1 MTDTRQDGWVYF
13 TESGRPV
20 YRASSLGGCIRSL
33 TAARLGESAMRPNAG
48 LRAAMEASSSL
59 ESEIVRRVETEL
71 GDGKVIWQQKR
82 VELLV
87 ELTKGPII
95 ADLGG
100 PVDNKDSM
108 TVIIR
113 GHIDGLHQQSD
124 SIIEIK
130 ALGPA
135 NFKKY
140 NEGGGL
146 PALGKLG
153 EKYAMQAAVY
163 GHATN
168 RKVRFVIGEK
178 VKVSERTGPGGIGEE
193 NEVTGWDIDRLIIEP
208 AVSPE
213 SLVPLTDIYD
223 RIRTIEDYASRD
235 ELPECT
241 SGCREGDPYG
251 EVHIFAPVNQGDDDL
266 EVLLSEYDSV
276 VSAIKN
282 LEDEKGSLRE
292 RLIEEYGPG
301 KYAAGIFSARI
312 EKVKSSRFDV
322 SWVKKSHPDIYDQGL
337 VPSESVRVTVTRPKV
352 KDDL

>member
-1 MTDTRQDGWVYF
+1 MTQEGWIYQDPDTKKW
-13 TESGRPV
+13 V
-20 YRASSLGGCIRSL
+20 YRANSLGSCIRSL
-33 TAARLGESAMRPNAG
+33 VAARLGESAMGPHAS
-48 LRAAMEASSSL
+48 LRAAMDASSGL
-59 ESEIVRRVETEL
+59 EDKIVRRVETEL
-71 GDGKVIWQQKR
+71 GDGKVIWTQKR
-82 VELLV
+82 VELPVSILCRCQESSDGTGGFV
-87 ELTKGPII
+87 HDVIGEHHMPGP
-95 ADLGG
+95 
-100 PVDNKDSM
+100 
-108 TVIIR
+108 IIR

-124 SIIEIK
+124 CILEIK

-163 GHATN
+163 GHATG
-168 RKVRFVIGEK
+168 RKVRMVVGEK
-178 VKVSERTGPGGIGEE
+178 IKKDDGTFEVGE
-193 NEVTGWDIDRLIIEP
+193 VIIDHPREP
-208 AVSPE
+208 HF
-213 SLVPLTDIYD
+213 LFPLEAIHS

-241 SGCREGDPYG
+241 AGCREGDPYG

-266 EVLLSEYDSV
+266 ELLLSEYDSV
-276 VSAIKN
+276 VSRIKN

-292 RLIEEYGPG
+292 RLIEQYGPG
-301 KYAAGIFSARI
+301 KYAAGIYSARI

-337 VPSESVRVTVTRPKV
+337 VPSESVRVTVTRPKE
-352 KDDL
+352 KRDD

>member
-1 MTDTRQDGWVYF
+1 MAEPVQDAWIYQDVDTKRW
-13 TESGRPV
+13 V
-20 YRASSLGGCIRSL
+20 YRASSLGSCIRSL
-33 TAARLGESAMRPNAG
+33 VAARLGESAMGPHAS
-48 LRAAMEASSSL
+48 LRAAMNASSGL
-59 ESEIVRRVETEL
+59 EDEIVRRVETEL

-82 VELLV
+82 VELEV
-87 ELTKGPII
+87 P
-95 ADLGG
+95 DLLAI
-100 PVDNKDSM
+100 PDVLAI
-108 TVIIR
+108 VR

-124 SIIEIK
+124 SIVEIK

-163 GHATN
+163 GHATD
-168 RKVRFVIGEK
+168 RKVRLVIGEK
-178 VKVSERTGPGGIGEE
+178 VKRATPHGDGSFDWEVGE
-193 NEVTGWDIDRLIIEP
+193 VIIEP

-213 SLVPLTDIYD
+213 SLVPLADIYD

-241 SGCREGDPYG
+241 AGCREGDPFG
-251 EVHIFAPVNQGDDDL
+251 EVHIFAPVNQGDEDL
-266 EVLLSEYDSV
+266 ELLLSEYDSV
-276 VSAIKN
+276 VSRIKN

-301 KYAAGIFSARI
+301 KYAAGIYSARI
-312 EKVKSSRFDV
+312 EKVKSSRFDT
-322 SWVKKSHPDIYDQGL
+322 SWLKKSHHDIYEQGL
-337 VPSESVRVTVTRPKV
+337 VPSESVRVTVTKPKGSS
-352 KDDL
+352 